1 MIVNSW
7 GISPRVASVVAHVWY
22 QSHTI
27 ISISQALVLPLCFK
41 KLFCSEIKLAIS
53 AALESGQNTSG
64 ASSGASSW
72 ASSGAS
78 TGATQKVAVLVAR
91 ATWMGASHSSG
102 CWVFYSTLC
111 SVSRVGSGVHF
122 VNNCIIYI

>member
-27 ISISQALVLPLCFK
+27 ISVSPARVLQLCFK

-64 ASSGASSW
+64 AIN
-72 ASSGAS
+72 
-78 TGATQKVAVLVAR
+78 
-91 ATWMGASHSSG
+91 
-102 CWVFYSTLC
+102 FE
-111 SVSRVGSGVHF
+111 
-122 VNNCIIYI
+122 

>member
-27 ISISQALVLPLCFK
+27 VSVSPARVLQLCFQ

-64 ASSGASSW
+64 ASSGAIN
-72 ASSGAS
+72 
-78 TGATQKVAVLVAR
+78 
-91 ATWMGASHSSG
+91 
-102 CWVFYSTLC
+102 FE
-111 SVSRVGSGVHF
+111 
-122 VNNCIIYI
+122 